1 MRRAIWLLCVVGWVA
16 HEKCAGTAIAGLK
29 GTTAAKLCTIAEAL
43 GEACTASR
51 RVSLSLSEAEVRLA
65 TRAGL
70 LDAMA
75 TVHDMS
81 AQGVSGRAARKM
93 SSGTMRRDYAKRRE
107 TRKASWQQRSSTR
120 KQSDWPKRSCAAQPS
135 RRRNT

>member
-75 TVHDMS
+75 TVHDIT
-81 AQGVSGRAARKM
+81 AQGSERTRGQKNVKWHNAA
-93 SSGTMRRDYAKRRE
+93 GLRE
-107 TRKASWQQRSSTR
+107 AAGDTQGKLATT
-120 KQSDWPKRSCAAQPS
+120 KQHKEAVRLAEAQLCGAAVA
-135 RRRNT
+135 TKE